1 VLLQRL
7 FEVVSELELLKPE
20 VQKQVDQ
27 INNPYNKPSSS
38 SSNSFSSDLSAP
50 PSAPYARNQSYG
62 NANYDKVGPG
72 WSFYNNLIPWESL

>member
-7 FEVVSELELLKPE
+7 FGVVSELELLKPE
-20 VQKQVDQ
+20 VQKQVDH

-72 WSFYNNLIPWESL
+72 WSFYNNLIPWQSL

>member
-7 FEVVSELELLKPE
+7 FEVVAELESLKPD

-27 INNPYNKPSSS
+27 INNPYSIPS
-38 SSNSFSSDLSAP
+38 SSDLSAP

-72 WSFYNNLIPWESL
+72 WSLYNNLIPWQPL